1 MCKMSKLY
9 DLSSTYN
16 LQNVFRF
23 QAHEA
28 QRLQAQQKEAMRI
41 LAEQKLV
48 AQQQKILQQQPFVQ
62 DTSSVNFCFKFYS
75 KNFNDLRYPFYYRFQ
90 CTWIHSTV
98 PFWLKSTKYSYN

>member
-1 MCKMSKLY
+1 MINPQIKIL
-9 DLSSTYN
+9 T
-16 LQNVFRF
+16 NVYRF

-62 DTSSVNFCFKFYS
+62 DTSSVN
-75 KNFNDLRYPFYYRFQ
+75 
-90 CTWIHSTV
+90 I
-98 PFWLKSTKYSYN
+98 